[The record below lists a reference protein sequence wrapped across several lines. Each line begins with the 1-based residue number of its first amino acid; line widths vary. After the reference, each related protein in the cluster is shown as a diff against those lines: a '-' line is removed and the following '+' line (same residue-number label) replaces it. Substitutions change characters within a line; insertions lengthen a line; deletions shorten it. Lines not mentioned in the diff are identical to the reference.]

1 MVCVRAAKFIPR
13 RMRHECRGTMISLTP
28 APSSMSGY
36 NLPMQ
41 NKFFPH
47 IALAI
52 GISALSLSAMFVRWA
67 EAPGTVTGF
76 YRLLISTIFLTPFFI
91 RQQKR
96 LEPIDRRRL
105 LFPLLAGIFT
115 AFDFAFWN
123 SSLKYTTAANAT
135 LLGNTAPLWVALF
148 ALFIFREKLRG
159 FFGFGL
165 IFALTGA
172 ALVMGSDFLTHPTLG
187 IGDLMAST
195 AAIFYAAY
203 QLITQR
209 GRKYIDPFRYIW
221 LVGVSATIGMFM
233 MNIVLGNQLT
243 EYPAQTWAIFF
254 VTAIVSQMIG
264 YLAITYA
271 LGHLP
276 ASIVSPTLIGQ
287 PILTTVLAIPLLG
300 EIPNTLQW
308 IGGGIAL
315 AGIYIVNQS
324 HRQAQEEIPNA

>member
-1 MVCVRAAKFIPR
+1 MTQNRF
-13 RMRHECRGTMISLTP
+13 
-28 APSSMSGY
+28 
-36 NLPMQ
+36 LPYT
-41 NKFFPH
+41 
-47 IALAI
+47 ALAI

-76 YRLLISTIFLTPFFI
+76 YRLLISTIFLTPLFI

-96 LEPIDRRRL
+96 LEPIDKKYL
-105 LFPLLAGIFT
+105 HFPLLAGIFT

-159 FFGFGL
+159 IFWFGL

-195 AAIFYAAY
+195 AAIFYASY
-203 QLITQR
+203 QLTTQG
-209 GRKYIDPFRYIW
+209 GRKYIDPLRYTW
-221 LVGVSATIGMFM
+221 LVGVSATLGMLI
-233 MNIVLGNQLT
+233 MNLVLGNQLT
-243 EYPAQTWAIFF
+243 DYPAQTWAIFF

-287 PILTTVLAIPLLG
+287 PILTAILAIPLLG
-300 EIPNTLQW
+300 EIPNTIQW
-308 IGGGIAL
+308 IGGAIAL
-315 AGIYIVNQS
+315 AGIYIVNQAYN
-324 HRQAQEEIPNA
+324 QTKKELPNA